1 MRKKEEEKQ
10 IVKVLPYD
18 GKTVRQQRRYIQFLE
33 NAFVV
38 SILLLVIFAAVM
50 MAQAALLLT

>member
-1 MRKKEEEKQ
+1 MRKKEEGKQ

-38 SILLLVIFAAVM
+38 SLLFLVISVAVM

>member
-18 GKTVRQQRRYIQFLE
+18 GKTARRQRRYIRFLE

-38 SILLLVIFAAVM
+38 SLLFLVISIAVM

>member
-18 GKTVRQQRRYIQFLE
+18 GKTVRRQRRYIRFLE

-38 SILLLVIFAAVM
+38 
-50 MAQAALLLT
+50 